1 MSHVSRTPD
10 TRRAYK
16 EAEAKLAKHHSKRQ
30 DPCGTRTIAITSV
43 SLALIVHAQISGT
56 RYPPTKK
63 MVPPRVYALMCYQE
77 EKALLRLF
85 ETLKRKGAVDV
96 PSADYLSKSVES
108 EFEPV
113 VSDGNRR
120 SPRINRQE
128 NMEQMV

>member
-1 MSHVSRTPD
+1 
-10 TRRAYK
+10 
-16 EAEAKLAKHHSKRQ
+16 
-30 DPCGTRTIAITSV
+30 
-43 SLALIVHAQISGT
+43 
-56 RYPPTKK
+56 
-63 MVPPRVYALMCYQE
+63 MCYQE